1 MLSDL
6 VLALGLV
13 LSPSSQFR
21 VPDLPVGPGECCFV
35 IWLFIGLMREIR
47 RGIPL
52 LTGALSRLLLFW
64 TVFALALWIGLI
76 GATIMGDRQDPELV
90 MHDVVAYSLLA
101 AVSLFSVLGPEA
113 RQRMHRIA
121 WFVAVLSTIPVF
133 LQLLQ
138 AWEFYTL
145 SLNPWYWDRLT
156 GWSQNPNQL
165 GFMCAAL
172 SLVSVYLMDRSSG
185 SIKKLLVA
193 ICAVINITAGRLTH
207 SDSFTLAFFVGLLV
221 FLGIKIWVWIRSPDK
236 QLALRSGLG
245 WSAIVCASFLLT
257 VGLGLSP
264 LIADEAKQM
273 ARWLAKNGGSE
284 AAAETDLRVF
294 LWPSAISRGLN
305 SGLLGLGPGP
315 HLDIPESL
323 ILQRKSGYEPKY
335 VSHPEDNGT
344 ANFESHNTYL
354 ESFVQGGAIALLCF
368 LWLMGTCLSI
378 TVRMR
383 EAGLAAMLCGL
394 AAFGMTTVV
403 TRQPLFWFTISLCPL
418 SEGPKEIAHPLR
430 TQANQR
436 LRSFRN
442 SISRTRDY
450 VEDYYYNWPWEQ
462 SLFWGLR
469 SGTAGS
475 KEA

>member
-1 MLSDL
+1 MLVGGQELHPRTTPFEHAKFPFRCYQLERLEAPHRWGTRAFRGISNWVSFMLSDL

-121 WFVAVLSTIPVF
+121 WFVAVLGTIPVF

-145 SLNPWYWDRLT
+145 SLDPWYWDRLT

-207 SDSFTLAFFVGLLV
+207 SDAFTLAFFVGLLV

-236 QLALRSGLG
+236 QLALRFRPGLE
-245 WSAIVCASFLLT
+245 CNCLRFLSF
-257 VGLGLSP
+257 
-264 LIADEAKQM
+264 D
-273 ARWLAKNGGSE
+273 
-284 AAAETDLRVF
+284 
-294 LWPSAISRGLN
+294 RG
-305 SGLLGLGPGP
+305 
-315 HLDIPESL
+315 
-323 ILQRKSGYEPKY
+323 
-335 VSHPEDNGT
+335 
-344 ANFESHNTYL
+344 F
-354 ESFVQGGAIALLCF
+354 GAITADRGRSQTNGEVAC
-368 LWLMGTCLSI
+368 
-378 TVRMR
+378 
-383 EAGLAAMLCGL
+383 
-394 AAFGMTTVV
+394 
-403 TRQPLFWFTISLCPL
+403 
-418 SEGPKEIAHPLR
+418 KER
-430 TQANQR
+430 R
-436 LRSFRN
+436 
-442 SISRTRDY
+442 
-450 VEDYYYNWPWEQ
+450 
-462 SLFWGLR
+462 
-469 SGTAGS
+469 
-475 KEA
+475 